1 MFDMK
6 MISKTAKVLVLLTYG
21 ILFTNAFAGI
31 DACKD
36 EMGHVG
42 EGKAVDS
49 KVGGIDGTPYV
60 YELWYQGGT
69 NSMTYYR
76 NGTFTASWKETADC
90 LARVGFQYK
99 EDKTY
104 EELGPIEAY
113 FKWEKSG
120 SGGTYNYIGVYGWT
134 VDPLVEYYIV
144 DDWFNPGASHMG
156 KKMGELE
163 VDGDV
168 YDIYLNRRYNAPSI
182 QGNSEDFPQYFS
194 VRRNARSCGHINVTA
209 HFEKWKE
216 LDMKL
221 GKMYEAKLLV
231 EAGDKG
237 EGSLDVT
244 YFKMTDAAHPLSA
257 LEESSSSMAESSSSE
272 ELPESSSSETE
283 SSNSVAGIDACKDE
297 MEHDGDGVI
306 VLGENKETVSGN
318 IGSTP
323 YQYEFSYW
331 QNGDVVTDGNAM
343 TYYDNGTFTA
353 EWNKP
358 NDILARV
365 GFKYNEDKTY
375 EELGPIDAFF
385 KWEKTGSASSFSYI
399 GVYGWTVDSLLD
411 MQTNEKKLSLVE
423 FYIVDDWLNAPNT
436 AFVGQKKGELTVDGD
451 TYVIYQHQMYNVNT
465 IKGEGISYPQYYS
478 VRKHARSCGHIDV
491 TAHFEKWKSLGMKM
505 GKMYEIMLLV
515 EVGGVKDQGSFDL
528 TYFKMTDADHPLPE
542 VSSSSET
549 ESSSS
554 SEESVSSSSEAK
566 SSSSVEFSES
576 SSSEESSSSAESPE
590 SSSSEFESSSS
601 FEEQSSSSEE
611 EYTTVVQSL
620 RNILTDNS
628 GNLFLVFDMQGRYLG
643 TVEYMQGLNLVQVLL
658 EKFRKPGMYL
668 VRRGK
673 TTQMVRVAA
682 H

>member
-6 MISKTAKVLVLLTYG
+6 MISKTAKALVLLTYG
-21 ILFTNAFAGI
+21 ILSTNAFAGI

-42 EGKAVDS
+42 EGETTQGKHNQSVTG
-49 KVGGIDGTPYV
+49 KVGSSPYH
-60 YELWYQGGT
+60 YEIWYQNGN
-69 NSMTYYR
+69 NSMTFYD
-76 NGTFTASWKETADC
+76 NGTYKASWSETNDFI
-90 LARVGFQYK
+90 ARVGFKYD
-99 EDKTY
+99 ELHTY
-104 EELGPIEAY
+104 EELGPIDAY
-113 FKWEKSG
+113 FKWKKSG
-120 SGGTYNYIGVYGWT
+120 SGGSYNYIGIYGWT
-134 VDPLVEYYIV
+134 VDPLIEYYIV
-144 DDWFNPGASHMG
+144 DDWYTTPSEGILGQH
-156 KKMGELE
+156 KGEIT
-163 VDGDV
+163 VDGAT
-168 YDIYLNRRYNAPSI
+168 YDIYVNTRNNAPSI
-182 QGNSEDFPQYFS
+182 KGQRTFKQYWS
-194 VRRNARSCGHINVTA
+194 VRRSARSCGHIDATA
-209 HFEKWKE
+209 HFKKWEE
-216 LDMKL
+216 LGMKM

-231 EAGDKG
+231 EAGSG
-237 EGSLDVT
+237 GSGSFDVT

-272 ELPESSSSETE
+272 ELPESSFSETE
-283 SSNSVAGIDACKDE
+283 SSNSVAGIDACKDK
-297 MEHDGDGVI
+297 MERENSGTSVP
-306 VLGENKETVSGN
+306 GENDKTVSGN
-318 IGSTP
+318 IDGTP
-323 YQYEFSYW
+323 YQYELSYW
-331 QNGDVVTDGNAM
+331 MGDDVVVDGNVM
-343 TYYDNGTFTA
+343 TYYNNGTFNA
-353 EWNKP
+353 NWNKP

-375 EELGPIDAFF
+375 EELGPVDVFF
-385 KWEKTGSASSFSYI
+385 NWTKDGKGGSFNYV

-411 MQTNEKKLSLVE
+411 TKSNEKKLSLVE
-423 FYIVDDWLNAPNT
+423 FYIVDDWWSKPSSGYL
-436 AFVGQKKGELTVDGD
+436 GQKQGEFEVDGD
-451 TYVIYQHQMYNVNT
+451 TYEIYQHQMYNGNT
-465 IKGEGISYPQYYS
+465 IKGKGISYPQYYS

-542 VSSSSET
+542 VSSSSE
-549 ESSSS
+549 
-554 SEESVSSSSEAK
+554 ESVSSSSEA
-566 SSSSVEFSES
+566 ES
-576 SSSEESSSSAESPE
+576 SSSSLVNLSSSAESPE
-590 SSSSEFESSSS
+590 SSSSEIESSSS

-643 TVEYMQGLNLVQVLL
+643 TVEYKQGLNLEQVLL

-673 TTQMVRVAA
+673 NTQMVRVTA